1 MTNIFQMIYSW
12 TLCSFYQNV
21 SVETKYKIV
30 YEMITKLTSIIH
42 NVRSKIYQNYLE
54 KFYLR
59 DLGNKNQMRIFIE
72 IGV

>member
-72 IGV
+72 IGI

>member
-1 MTNIFQMIYSW
+1 
-12 TLCSFYQNV
+12 
-21 SVETKYKIV
+21 
-30 YEMITKLTSIIH
+30 MITKLTSIIH